1 RREISGR
8 ERRRVRGDERN
19 GQREAGAV
27 KSQKEGLIS
36 NSNYSWLILVSW
48 ANNKFDDQAQSGS
61 RIIGLL
67 FSGYWPNSQ
76 QNPTDSALLLKSRL
90 RREASNPSPSK
101 NLPKQMA
108 NVGESSSPPPMSNDG
123 VKPVVVRVK
132 RKLHQSILDA
142 FWLEINERPSKRA
155 TLDLAK
161 LSLGDSA
168 NGNGEESKT
177 RKVLVQHVETIST
190 SESTI
195 RVVKSF
201 VPNSVDVVEAKT
213 TTEDRKRTF
222 KSVNKQEQILL
233 KSRQSQE
240 QIAKSARFQQ
250 IWSSRKETEE
260 EVHDMCHFY
269 DVIRIDAESSQ
280 EKQKEALSV
289 EDQKLLS
296 SYLPFLK
303 ELIPDAAGEIEAE
316 ISAST
321 SQEADEY
328 VYDYY
333 TVNDTMDIEHEDTPF
348 PFPLVQVEDED
359 FYDGPDDGSEC
370 DSEDSNGIVDSY
382 SFTPLARCC

>member
-1 RREISGR
+1 
-8 ERRRVRGDERN
+8 
-19 GQREAGAV
+19 
-27 KSQKEGLIS
+27 
-36 NSNYSWLILVSW
+36 
-48 ANNKFDDQAQSGS
+48 
-61 RIIGLL
+61 
-67 FSGYWPNSQ
+67 
-76 QNPTDSALLLKSRL
+76 
-90 RREASNPSPSK
+90 
-101 NLPKQMA
+101 MA
-108 NVGESSSPPPMSNDG
+108 NVGESSSAPPMSTDG

-177 RKVLVQHVETIST
+177 RKILVQHVETIST

-195 RVVKSF
+195 SVVQSF

-213 TTEDRKRTF
+213 TTEDWKRTF
-222 KSVNKQEQILL
+222 KSVN
-233 KSRQSQE
+233 

-250 IWSSRKETEE
+250 IWSRRKETEE
-260 EVHDMCHFY
+260 AVHDMCHFY

-303 ELIPDAAGEIEAE
+303 ELIPDAAEEIEAE

-321 SQEADEY
+321 SQEDEY

-333 TVNDTMDIEHEDTPF
+333 TVNDTMDIEPEDPPF
-348 PFPLVQVEDED
+348 SFPLVQVEDED
-359 FYDGPDDGSEC
+359 FYDGPDDESEC
-370 DSEDSNGIVDSY
+370 DSEDSNAENHPFNEYPDESSEAEDELRSEDKSNDDEDDGEENEQGEMEDEEEEGDDDGNHSLPDGEGTNSGDQFDAYVDHYIDEAY
-382 SFTPLARCC
+382 SFANDEPESEDGYSESD

>member
-1 RREISGR
+1 
-8 ERRRVRGDERN
+8 
-19 GQREAGAV
+19 
-27 KSQKEGLIS
+27 
-36 NSNYSWLILVSW
+36 
-48 ANNKFDDQAQSGS
+48 
-61 RIIGLL
+61 
-67 FSGYWPNSQ
+67 
-76 QNPTDSALLLKSRL
+76 
-90 RREASNPSPSK
+90 
-101 NLPKQMA
+101 MA
-108 NVGESSSPPPMSNDG
+108 NVGEGSSAPPISTDG

-142 FWLEINERPSKRA
+142 FCQFPLLSSSCSFIYSSSSVISLQTCSRSCSSNGLERILIAGLEINERPSKRA
-155 TLDLAK
+155 TFDLAK

-190 SESTI
+190 SESTV

-213 TTEDRKRTF
+213 TTEDLKRTF
-222 KSVNKQEQILL
+222 KSVN
-233 KSRQSQE
+233 

-250 IWSSRKETEE
+250 IWSKRKETEE
-260 EVHDMCHFY
+260 AVHDMCHFY

-280 EKQKEALSV
+280 EKQKQALSV

-321 SQEADEY
+321 SQEDEY

-333 TVNDTMDIEHEDTPF
+333 TVNNTMDIEHEDTPF

-359 FYDGPDDGSEC
+359 FYDGLDDESEC
-370 DSEDSNGIVDSY
+370 DSEDSNAENHPFNEYPDESSEAEDELQSEDKSDDDGEENEEGGMEDEEEADDDENRSLLNGEATNSEDQYEAYVDNYLDQAY
-382 SFTPLARCC
+382 SFANDEPESDDGYSESD

>member
-1 RREISGR
+1 
-8 ERRRVRGDERN
+8 
-19 GQREAGAV
+19 
-27 KSQKEGLIS
+27 
-36 NSNYSWLILVSW
+36 
-48 ANNKFDDQAQSGS
+48 
-61 RIIGLL
+61 
-67 FSGYWPNSQ
+67 
-76 QNPTDSALLLKSRL
+76 
-90 RREASNPSPSK
+90 
-101 NLPKQMA
+101 MA
-108 NVGESSSPPPMSNDG
+108 NVGESSSAPPMSNDG

-142 FWLEINERPSKRA
+142 FWLEINERPFKRA

-190 SESTI
+190 SESTV

-213 TTEDRKRTF
+213 TTEDLKRTF
-222 KSVNKQEQILL
+222 KSVNKQEQILS

-250 IWSSRKETEE
+250 IWSRRKETEE
-260 EVHDMCHFY
+260 TVHDMCHFY

-303 ELIPDAAGEIEAE
+303 ELIPDAAEEIEAE

-321 SQEADEY
+321 SQEDEY

-359 FYDGPDDGSEC
+359 FYDGPDDESEC
-370 DSEDSNGIVDSY
+370 DSEDSNAENHPFNEYPDESSEAEDELQSEDKSDDDEDDGEENEEGGMEEEEEADDDENRSLLNGEATNSEDQYEAYVDNYLDEAY
-382 SFTPLARCC
+382 SFANIKPESEDGYSESD

>member
-1 RREISGR
+1 
-8 ERRRVRGDERN
+8 
-19 GQREAGAV
+19 
-27 KSQKEGLIS
+27 
-36 NSNYSWLILVSW
+36 
-48 ANNKFDDQAQSGS
+48 
-61 RIIGLL
+61 
-67 FSGYWPNSQ
+67 
-76 QNPTDSALLLKSRL
+76 
-90 RREASNPSPSK
+90 
-101 NLPKQMA
+101 MA

-190 SESTI
+190 SESTV

-321 SQEADEY
+321 SQEDEY

-382 SFTPLARCC
+382 SFTPLARSENHPFNEYPDESSEAEDESQSEDKSNDNDEDDGEENEEGGMEDEEEADDDENRSLLNGEATNSEDQYEAFVDNYLDEAYSFANDEPESDDSYSESD